1 MLTTGWIAAT
11 WHPFRPGVAP
21 AVRIAIAVLTAGLLA
36 AAAGPST
43 ARAQSERR
51 WTGIGAIAGTAMYMD
66 TTAIVRSGAIRDV
79 WIRSIDLAPR
89 RIIAAADTLDF
100 DTVIALNRFDCSRN
114 TRTVMKVQYLLGG
127 TVVLDV
133 PETHADPE
141 LLRPRSFFAA
151 IYRDLCA
158 PSR

>member
-1 MLTTGWIAAT
+1 
-11 WHPFRPGVAP
+11 
-21 AVRIAIAVLTAGLLA
+21 
-36 AAAGPST
+36 
-43 ARAQSERR
+43 
-51 WTGIGAIAGTAMYMD
+51 
-66 TTAIVRSGAIRDV
+66 
-79 WIRSIDLAPR
+79 IDLAPR

-100 DTVIALNRFDCSRN
+100 DAVIALNRFDCSRN
-114 TRTVMKVQYLLGG
+114 TRTVMKVQYLLRG